1 MSILNKLNPKTPSQN
16 VGEFSL
22 TRSELEFVL
31 ALIKNSVFKGEQLEE
46 LYTIVYKLQNQYL
59 EQN

>member
-1 MSILNKLNPKTPSQN
+1 MSILNKLTPKTSSQS

-22 TRSELEFVL
+22 NQSELEFVL
-31 ALIKNSVFKGEQLEE
+31 ALIKNAVFTGAQLEE

>member
-1 MSILNKLNPKTPSQN
+1 MSILNKLKTKTPSQN

-22 TRSELEFVL
+22 TQSELEFVL

>member
-1 MSILNKLNPKTPSQN
+1 MSILNKLTTKTPSSN
-16 VGEFSL
+16 AGEFSL
-22 TRSELEFVL
+22 TQAELEFVL
-31 ALIKNSVFKGEQLEE
+31 TLIKNSVFKGDQLEE

>member
-1 MSILNKLNPKTPSQN
+1 MSILNKLKTKSPSPSA
-16 VGEFSL
+16 GEFFL
-22 TRSELEFVL
+22 TQPEIEFLL

-46 LYTIVYKLQNQYL
+46 LYTVVYKLQNQYL

>member
-1 MSILNKLNPKTPSQN
+1 MSILNKLTSKTPSLN
-16 VGEFSL
+16 AGEFSL
-22 TRSELEFVL
+22 TQSELEFVL

-46 LYTIVYKLQNQYL
+46 RYTIVYKLQNQYL

>member
-1 MSILNKLNPKTPSQN
+1 MSILNKLTTKTPSQN

-22 TRSELEFVL
+22 TQTELEFVL

>member
-1 MSILNKLNPKTPSQN
+1 MSIINKLTSKTPSRN

-22 TRSELEFVL
+22 TQAELEFVL

>member
-1 MSILNKLNPKTPSQN
+1 MSILNKLTSKTPSSN
-16 VGEFSL
+16 AGEFSL
-22 TRSELEFVL
+22 TQSELEFIL

>member
-1 MSILNKLNPKTPSQN
+1 MSILNKLTSKTPSSN
-16 VGEFSL
+16 AGEFSL
-22 TRSELEFVL
+22 TQSELEFVL

>member
-1 MSILNKLNPKTPSQN
+1 MSLMEKLGKKSPS
-16 VGEFSL
+16 VTGEFSL
-22 TRSELEFVL
+22 TQAEIELLLSLV
-31 ALIKNSVFKGEQLEE
+31 KNSTFNGEQLEP

>member
-1 MSILNKLNPKTPSQN
+1 MSILNKLKTNSPSPSA
-16 VGEFSL
+16 GEFSL
-22 TRSELEFVL
+22 TQPEIEFLL

-46 LYTIVYKLQNQYL
+46 LYTVVYKLQNQYL